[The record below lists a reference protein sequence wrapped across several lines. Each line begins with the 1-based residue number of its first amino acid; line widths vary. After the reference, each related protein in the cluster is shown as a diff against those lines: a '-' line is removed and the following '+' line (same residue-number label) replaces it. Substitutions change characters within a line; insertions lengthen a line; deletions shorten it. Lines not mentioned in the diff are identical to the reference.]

1 VELRATRIV
10 GCWLIS
16 TEWGKRLRDGGEA
29 CWEGLFRGWRGC
41 DVAILLYVTDSYGWF
56 LAYERKAASQ
66 LPNPGNLQ
74 QTKTAGFPD
83 EVLLSTILDGG
94 RRAGW
99 RRFSWS
105 CFDPL
110 QACVL
115 PIIHTDRQPRCSRA
129 HRAEQNPRG
138 WQDFPTGIRQNGR
151 TPDIWESWDCGIA
164 GLVICSLEHLTSITR
179 SQHRTYVVLHSPW
192 LLRQHYDPPSG
203 GAQNLVAAWKVDIGN

>member
-115 PIIHTDRQPRCSRA
+115 PIIHTDRQPRTTASTHLTA
-129 HRAEQNPRG
+129 PAVRG
-138 WQDFPTGIRQNGR
+138 LTGQSKTLAAGKISQRESGR
-151 TPDIWESWDCGIA
+151 MDGRRTFGNRGIA
-164 GLVICSLEHLTSITR
+164 GLRV
-179 SQHRTYVVLHSPW
+179 
-192 LLRQHYDPPSG
+192 
-203 GAQNLVAAWKVDIGN
+203 